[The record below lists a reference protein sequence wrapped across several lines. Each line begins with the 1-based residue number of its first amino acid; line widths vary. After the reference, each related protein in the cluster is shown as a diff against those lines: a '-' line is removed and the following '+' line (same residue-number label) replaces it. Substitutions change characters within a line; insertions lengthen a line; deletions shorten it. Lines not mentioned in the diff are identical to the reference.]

1 MTETPSSSATG
12 ISTTTGDSPRTP
24 AANALAA
31 TIACRGVGVTITL
44 VRIPAS
50 RSQMIWMPKKIAT
63 NSADC
68 ARMPGVRKAR

>member
-1 MTETPSSSATG
+1 VVTETPSSSATG

-31 TIACRGVGVTITL
+31 TIAWRGVGVTITL

-50 RSQMIWMPKKIAT
+50 RSQMI
-63 NSADC
+63 
-68 ARMPGVRKAR
+68 

>member
-1 MTETPSSSATG
+1 
-12 ISTTTGDSPRTP
+12 
-24 AANALAA
+24 LAA